1 LEYRFVWPKYIHTF
15 IHHNKENF
23 NSYKH
28 TDSESTY
35 APQIAFVLA
44 LSAEYY
50 TVYKCYCNSPR
61 QYTNRS
67 GIYQVLKF
75 LEQFSSIFDVI
86 SEAKEK
92 KGNNLDRESSAKRES
107 ERGGGA
113 KRAKVESNS
122 KCV

>member
-1 LEYRFVWPKYIHTF
+1 MDKKKERSRSGNNSKKKQLSTQFNTLVRISCLEYRFVWPKYIHTF

-50 TVYKCYCNSPR
+50 TVYKCYCNSPGSI
-61 QYTNRS
+61 QI
-67 GIYQVLKF
+67 GAEFIKF
-75 LEQFSSIFDVI
+75 L
-86 SEAKEK
+86 
-92 KGNNLDRESSAKRES
+92 
-107 ERGGGA
+107 
-113 KRAKVESNS
+113 NS
-122 KCV
+122 